1 MPTGTCCSGQRTLIQ
16 TQDES
21 FMASPATLQ
30 MYQMESLS
38 LAQGWALQ
46 LRACCCL
53 LRFPFSGNEWEDAS
67 LAELAL
73 NQTP

>member
-1 MPTGTCCSGQRTLIQ
+1 
-16 TQDES
+16 
-21 FMASPATLQ
+21 MASPATLQ

-46 LRACCCL
+46 LRACFCL